1 MIVLKKED
9 YENVCYNLPDVLDV
23 NYTADIIYDGK
34 AIIKYKEEISNQSNK
49 YENWF
54 FYAIYNT
61 NFASNN
67 SLCIS

>member
-34 AIIKYKEEISNQSNK
+34 DIIKYKDSSNEKS
-49 YENWF
+49 
-54 FYAIYNT
+54 FYSIE
-61 NFASNN
+61 
-67 SLCIS
+67 